1 MRLAVKLRR
10 LDAGEPFTGL
20 VESQN
25 IIHYYEIARNLVKI
39 RENHNDTLS
48 PQVSKLL
55 AHGATISDQ
64 AYQEAIELRNGA
76 ISYFGSF
83 FNDFDAIITP
93 SAPGEAPLFSAGNTG
108 NPIFSTV
115 WTLCGLPC
123 LNMPVLMSEN
133 DMPIGVQ
140 LVGGREED
148 DRLLRNGKLDA
159 CDIERS

>member
-1 MRLAVKLRR
+1 MA
-10 LDAGEPFTGL
+10 
-20 VESQN
+20 
-25 IIHYYEIARNLVKI
+25 Y
-39 RENHNDTLS
+39 
-48 PQVSKLL
+48 
-55 AHGATISDQ
+55 GATISDD

-76 ISYFGSF
+76 VSYFATF

-93 SAPGEAPLFSAGNTG
+93 SAPGEAPLFGLGSTG
-108 NPIFSTV
+108 NPIFSTI

-148 DRLLRNGKLDA
+148 DKLLQMGSWLLETLNAFEAGAAESD
-159 CDIERS
+159 ET

>member
-1 MRLAVKLRR
+1 MGQFLI
-10 LDAGEPFTGL
+10 L
-20 VESQN
+20 V
-25 IIHYYEIARNLVKI
+25 H
-39 RENHNDTLS
+39 
-48 PQVSKLL
+48 
-55 AHGATISDQ
+55 
-64 AYQEAIELRNGA
+64 
-76 ISYFGSF
+76 F

-148 DRLLRNGKLDA
+148 DRLLRMGSWMLATLNTVEA
-159 CDIERS
+159 NAAESAET